1 MLYNITSIAYNQHTD
16 IYTQTHIYM
25 YIQSSTGTAAYK
37 NAMKYVNYGLCL
49 GIWLWMFHAVV
60 IFHTE

>member
-1 MLYNITSIAYNQHTD
+1 
-16 IYTQTHIYM
+16 M

-49 GIWLWMFHAVV
+49 GIWLWMFYAVV